1 MNDTQ
6 AVATSKSTSSRASD
20 APITK
25 CFVCEQTLFL
35 SFFFDALGHDRL
47 ADLPKNRLSNLSRIF
62 EAHRQTK
69 ESAGIHR
76 FYYEGLGTDLR
87 ASPGMADAAQ
97 KALLETGKAVGS
109 EAGGKA
115 AETVTDK
122 AKAAASGVAQGQS
135 PKLHAEALRKELP
148 GDLRKA
154 LTDPSSYVEGVL
166 ESIFSKIVDIFPQF
180 RDNKLAASVLNTGAQ
195 TRIDK
200 ALKDFDDVL
209 AAQSM
214 PIRTVQIA
222 VFGAERGASLARAFV
237 NTLIDKRCK
246 EDGGGLVLKKGAK
259 PTAVEFKFVGLF
271 DAQSTVAE
279 FGKEYEVVRRTI
291 GKLVGFA
298 TGLIGAGG
306 LRDTFEL
313 DLPKQV
319 QRVVH
324 MVAGNETR
332 LIAAVDSLAKSE
344 AMSKEESVYPGS
356 QPDVIGGLAPMERQ
370 KVVDLA
376 RLPARKMLLEA
387 QAAGV
392 PMFTPQQLDKIAP
405 RTAELFAMPSRIH
418 VADQT
423 TPVGAVRLL
432 QAWRRDTGIQD
443 GMPLT
448 NALFLAQKAYL
459 AYLKAQH
466 GIQPTITS
474 NRAAFQANKLKKRT
488 DSYTDPDE
496 RQLIEAWDKPQRLS
510 SETMALFSL
519 MCHPPALNWTN
530 DVTMQDT
537 DVLTTRPV
545 TGDPDLWDQIK
556 AKVSVM
562 TS

>member
-6 AVATSKSTSSRASD
+6 SVATAKATSSRASD
-20 APITK
+20 SPITK

-35 SFFFDALGHDRL
+35 SFFFDALGHDQQK
-47 ADLPKNRLSNLSRIF
+47 DQPENRLSNLARAMA
-62 EAHRQTK
+62 AHRKTEK
-69 ESAGIHR
+69 SLGIYR

-115 AETVTDK
+115 KEVVTDK
-122 AKAAASGVAQGQS
+122 AKAVASGVSQGQS

-154 LTDPSSYVEGVL
+154 LTDSSSYVEGVL
-166 ESIFSKIVDIFPQF
+166 QSIFSKVVDIFPQF
-180 RDNKLAASVLNTGAQ
+180 RDNKLVASALNTGAQ
-195 TRIDK
+195 ARIDK
-200 ALKDFDDVL
+200 ALKDFDGVL

-214 PIRTVQIA
+214 PIRTIQIA

-237 NTLIDKRCK
+237 TTLIDKRCK
-246 EDGGGLVLKKGAK
+246 EDGGSLVLKEGAK

-271 DAQSTVAE
+271 DAQATVAE
-279 FGKEYEVVRRTI
+279 FGKEYGLVGGWV
-291 GKLVGFA
+291 GKIVGFA
-298 TGLIGAGG
+298 TGVLGAGG
-306 LRDTFEL
+306 LRDTFDL

-319 QRVVH
+319 ERVVH

-443 GMPLT
+443 GMPLAK
-448 NALFLAQKAYL
+448 ALFLAQKAYL

-488 DSYTDPDE
+488 ESYTDPDE
-496 RQLIEAWDKPQRLS
+496 RQLIEAWEKPQRLG
-510 SETMALFSL
+510 SETMALFCL

>member
-6 AVATSKSTSSRASD
+6 SVAAAKATSSRASD
-20 APITK
+20 SPITK
-25 CFVCEQTLFL
+25 CFVCEQTVFL

-47 ADLPKNRLSNLSRIF
+47 IDSSKNRLSNLARSF
-62 EAHRQTK
+62 EAHQRLNK
-69 ESAGIHR
+69 PRGIYR

-115 AETVTDK
+115 KEVVTDK
-122 AKAAASGVAQGQS
+122 AKAVASGVSQGQS

-154 LTDPSSYVEGVL
+154 LTDSSSYVEGVL
-166 ESIFSKIVDIFPQF
+166 QSIFSKVVDIFPQF
-180 RDNKLAASVLNTGAQ
+180 RDNKLVASALNTGAQ
-195 TRIDK
+195 ARIDK
-200 ALKDFDDVL
+200 ALKDFDGVL

-214 PIRTVQIA
+214 PIRTIQIA

-237 NTLIDKRCK
+237 TTLIDKRCK
-246 EDGGGLVLKKGAK
+246 EDGGSLVLKEGAK

-271 DAQSTVAE
+271 DAQATVAE
-279 FGKEYEVVRRTI
+279 FGKEYGLVGGWV
-291 GKLVGFA
+291 GKIVGFA
-298 TGLIGAGG
+298 TGVMGAGG
-306 LRDTFEL
+306 LRDTFDL

-319 QRVVH
+319 ERVVH

-332 LIAAVDSLAKSE
+332 LIAAVDSLATSE

-443 GMPLT
+443 GMPLAK
-448 NALFLAQKAYL
+448 ALFLAQKAYL

-488 DSYTDPDE
+488 ESYTDPDE
-496 RQLIEAWDKPQRLS
+496 RQLIEAWEKPQRLG
-510 SETMALFSL
+510 SETMALFCL

>member
-6 AVATSKSTSSRASD
+6 SVAAAKATSSRASD
-20 APITK
+20 SPITK
-25 CFVCEQTLFL
+25 CFVCEQTVFL

-47 ADLPKNRLSNLSRIF
+47 IDSSKNRLSNLARSF
-62 EAHRQTK
+62 EAHQRLNK
-69 ESAGIHR
+69 PRGIYR

-115 AETVTDK
+115 KEVVTDK
-122 AKAAASGVAQGQS
+122 AKAVASGVSQGQS

-154 LTDPSSYVEGVL
+154 LTDSSSYVEGVL
-166 ESIFSKIVDIFPQF
+166 QSIFSKVVDIFPQF
-180 RDNKLAASVLNTGAQ
+180 RDNKLVASALNTGAQ
-195 TRIDK
+195 ARIDK
-200 ALKDFDDVL
+200 ALKDFDGVL

-214 PIRTVQIA
+214 PIRTIQIA

-237 NTLIDKRCK
+237 TTLIDKRCK
-246 EDGGGLVLKKGAK
+246 EDGGSLVLKEGAK

-271 DAQSTVAE
+271 DAQATVAE
-279 FGKEYEVVRRTI
+279 FGKEYGLVGGWV
-291 GKLVGFA
+291 GKIVGFA
-298 TGLIGAGG
+298 TGVMGAGG
-306 LRDTFEL
+306 LRDTFDL

-319 QRVVH
+319 ERVVH

-443 GMPLT
+443 GMPLAK
-448 NALFLAQKAYL
+448 ALFLAQKAYL

-488 DSYTDPDE
+488 ESYTDPDE
-496 RQLIEAWDKPQRLS
+496 RQLIEAWEKPQRLG
-510 SETMALFSL
+510 SETMALFCL